1 MPKAVY
7 NKVVIADYDDIVL
20 LEGNHYFPPESV
32 NMEYLQPSKTKS
44 DQSWI
49 GDPVYYDVIVGKKKL
64 KKAAWSYPEPSNAAR
79 SIKDYVAFGESVKI
93 IP

>member
-1 MPKAVY
+1 MSKAVF
-7 NKVVIADYDDIVL
+7 NEVVIADYEDIVL

-32 NMEYLQPSKTKS
+32 RMEYLHPTKTQG

-49 GDPVYYDVIVGKKKL
+49 GEALFYDVIVGSKKIE
-64 KKAAWSYPEPSNAAR
+64 KAAWSYPDPSSAAR
-79 SIKDYVAFGESVKI
+79 SIKDYVAFGEGVTI